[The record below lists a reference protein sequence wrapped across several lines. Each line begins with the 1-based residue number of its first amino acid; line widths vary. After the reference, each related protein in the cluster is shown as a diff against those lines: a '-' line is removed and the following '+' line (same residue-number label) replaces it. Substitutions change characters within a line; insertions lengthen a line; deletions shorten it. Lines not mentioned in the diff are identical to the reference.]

1 MNEFEIAYYLTLQQ
15 LLLLLSLIDQRP
27 VVGLPSIETPSNW
40 QGVAMALLQD
50 ERLRFENEN
59 LLMDKNLAKLLM
71 VMKDAED
78 IYAIQSKQPGPG
90 TYVMYAGKNSALL
103 EILPGKKVRL
113 RQSITAEFKELI
125 ETLLMPCCPMPEALL
140 TSFPDDENLKKCFAR
155 WQTPQIS
162 FSDSPSRW
170 IRVKEA
176 RGVLGYHALGTQTR
190 WIWVDDTV
198 AGLILRQDQNGTRVE
213 LDTVSHRKAL
223 LQELRLET

>member
-1 MNEFEIAYYLTLQQ
+1 MNEFEIAYYLSLQQ

-27 VVGLPSIETPSNW
+27 VVGLPSIETPDNW
-40 QGVAMALLQD
+40 QRVAMALLQD
-50 ERLRFENEN
+50 ERFRFENEN

-90 TYVMYAGKNSALL
+90 TYVMYAGKSPVLL
-103 EILPGKKVRL
+103 EILPGRRVRL
-113 RQSITAEFKELI
+113 RQTITAEFKELI
-125 ETLLMPCCPMPEALL
+125 EALLMPCCPMPEALL
-140 TSFPDDENLKKCFAR
+140 TSFPDDKNLKECFAR

-170 IRVKEA
+170 NQIKEA
-176 RGVLGYHALGTQTR
+176 RGVLEYHTLRIHTR
-190 WIWVDDTV
+190 WIWVDDTA
-198 AGLILRQDQNGTRVE
+198 AGLMLRQDQNGTRAE

-223 LQELRLET
+223 LKELRLET